1 MPLLLPQQNFDY
13 ETTHD
18 VIQLA
23 VLLRAVRMGIV
34 TANAGLAD
42 GAIHLGS
49 VRYLVMPSC
58 LDALRGGSLRSN
70 SWAPVLSEL
79 AEDDRVRFRP
89 YPNCKG

>member
-1 MPLLLPQQNFDY
+1 MTLLFPQRNFDHQAA
-13 ETTHD
+13 HD
-18 VIQLA
+18 VIHLK
-23 VLLRAVRMGIV
+23 VLLRAVWMGVV

-42 GAIHLGS
+42 GAVRLGS

-58 LDALRGGSLRSN
+58 LDALRGVSLRSN

-79 AEDDRVRFRP
+79 AENDRVRFRP